1 MGGSNDTME
10 PTNNDKRN
18 IIRKYLLN
26 KYVLTLLIFA
36 VVFIFVG
43 DRSLIHRIQLER
55 KIRTTQETIQQKRA
69 DIIQSQKTLQTLQD
83 TDSLEQYA
91 REHYG
96 MHTSNE
102 DVYLIDP

>member
-1 MGGSNDTME
+1 ME

-26 KYVLTLLIFA
+26 KYVLTLLVFA
-36 VVFIFVG
+36 VVFVFVG

-69 DIIQSQKTLQTLQD
+69 DIIQSQKTLQTLQN
-83 TDSLEQYA
+83 TDSLERYA

-102 DVYLIDP
+102 EVYLIDP

>member
-1 MGGSNDTME
+1 ME

-26 KYVLTLLIFA
+26 KYVLTLLVFA
-36 VVFIFVG
+36 VVFVFVG

-83 TDSLEQYA
+83 TDSLERYA

-102 DVYLIDP
+102 EVYLIDP

>member
-1 MGGSNDTME
+1 ME

-36 VVFIFVG
+36 VVFVFVG

-69 DIIQSQKTLQTLQD
+69 DIIQSQKTLQTLQN
-83 TDSLEQYA
+83 TDSLERYA

-96 MHTSNE
+96 MHASNE
-102 DVYLIDP
+102 EVYLIDP